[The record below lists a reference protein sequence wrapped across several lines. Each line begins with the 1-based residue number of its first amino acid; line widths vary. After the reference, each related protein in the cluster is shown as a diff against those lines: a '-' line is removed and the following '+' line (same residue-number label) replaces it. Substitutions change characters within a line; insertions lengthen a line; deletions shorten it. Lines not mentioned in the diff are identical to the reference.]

1 MSKTHPRYSRHEPVT
16 ADVEASTFTEWT
28 RYDIPE
34 RGTGWFSTRRKNAAL
49 IARTDSSTSAATLSR
64 RGFLA
69 VGGGALAAI
78 ALASCT
84 TTPPFI
90 TPTASPV
97 RVAELARGGS
107 GRVTSVDLVASK
119 TQIDLAGS
127 TAETWSFGSIPAPTI
142 RLTAGDTLRA
152 RLSNQLPDSTSVHWH
167 GLALRNDMDGVPGAT
182 QAPIEA
188 GGDFSYE
195 FVAAQPGT
203 YWFHPHVGAQLDRGL
218 YGALIVDDPN
228 EPLAYDDEWVVI
240 LDDWLDG
247 VTGTPDEVLE
257 ELSNGMGGMM
267 GGGTGSHML
276 MGARSDLLGGDAGDV
291 FYPHYL
297 VNGRPSADPETF
309 TSTPGKRV
317 RIRIINAGSD
327 TAFRVALGGH
337 RLTVTH
343 SDGFPVKPVDTDAIL
358 IGMGERYDA
367 LVTLGDGVFP
377 FIALAEGK
385 GESALAIVRTGTG
398 DAPRASTTLPELRRS
413 ILTASA
419 LEADAGVVLG
429 QRAVDRELTATLS
442 GSMMA
447 YDWAINGRR
456 FDPNNPLAGALS
468 VIQGERVRLRIE
480 NTTQMWHPF
489 HLHGHTYQHSG
500 AGPRKDT
507 SIVLPH
513 TSLTVEFD
521 ADNPGLWAAHC
532 HNIYHAE
539 SGMMTILGYQAT

>member
-1 MSKTHPRYSRHEPVT
+1 MNPAIRNISLT
-16 ADVEASTFTEWT
+16 
-28 RYDIPE
+28 
-34 RGTGWFSTRRKNAAL
+34 
-49 IARTDSSTSAATLSR
+49 R

-69 VGGGALAAI
+69 VGTGTLAAI

-84 TTPPFI
+84 TPPRYV
-90 TPTASPV
+90 TPTGAPV
-97 RVAELARGGS
+97 RKAELARGGT
-107 GRVTSVDLVASK
+107 GRVTSVDLVASP
-119 TQIDLAGS
+119 TQVDLAGT
-127 TAETWSFGSIPAPTI
+127 TANTWSFGSVPAPTI

-152 RLSNQLPDSTSVHWH
+152 TVRNRLPAETSVHWH

-182 QAPIEA
+182 QAPIGA
-188 GGDFSYE
+188 GEDFRYE

-203 YWFHPHVGAQLDRGL
+203 YWFHPHVGPQLDRGL

-257 ELSNGMGGMM
+257 ELSGGMGGMM
-267 GGGTGSHML
+267 GNGGMGGHMM

-297 VNGRPSADPETF
+297 VNGRPPADPDTF
-309 TSTPGKRV
+309 TSAPGRRV

-343 SDGFPVKPVDTDAIL
+343 SDGFPVNPVETDAIL
-358 IGMGERYDA
+358 IGMGERYDV
-367 LVTLGDGVFP
+367 LVTLGDGAFP
-377 FIALAEGK
+377 LVAAAEGK
-385 GESALAIVRTGTG
+385 GETALAIVRTGSGET
-398 DAPRASTTLPELRRS
+398 PRVSATIPELTGS
-413 ILTASA
+413 VLTAGALKADPSA
-419 LEADAGVVLG
+419 VLPK
-429 QRAVDRELTATLS
+429 RTVDRELTATLS

-456 FDPNNPLAGALS
+456 FDPADPLAGALG
-468 VIQGERVRLRIE
+468 VAQGERVRLRIE

-507 SIVLPH
+507 SIVLPGR
-513 TSLTVEFD
+513 SLIVEFD

-539 SGMMTILGYQAT
+539 AGMMTLLGYQAA

>member
-1 MSKTHPRYSRHEPVT
+1 MQSEIQY
-16 ADVEASTFTEWT
+16 ASLT
-28 RYDIPE
+28 
-34 RGTGWFSTRRKNAAL
+34 
-49 IARTDSSTSAATLSR
+49 R

-69 VGGGALAAI
+69 VGTGTLAAI

-84 TTPPFI
+84 TPPRFVS
-90 TPTASPV
+90 PTGTAV
-97 RVAELARGGS
+97 QQAEAARGGT
-107 GRVTSVDLVASK
+107 GRVTRVDLVAAP
-119 TQIDLAGS
+119 TQVDLAGT
-127 TAETWSFGSIPAPTI
+127 TADTWSFGSVPAPTI
-142 RLTAGDTLRA
+142 RLSAGDTLLANVR
-152 RLSNQLPDSTSVHWH
+152 NQLPADTSVHWH

-182 QAPIEA
+182 QAPIGA
-188 GGDFSYE
+188 GEDFSYE

-203 YWFHPHVGAQLDRGL
+203 YWFHPHVGPQLDRGL
-218 YGALIVDDPN
+218 YGVLIVDDPN
-228 EPLAYDDEWVVI
+228 EPLVYDDEWVVV

-257 ELSNGMGGMM
+257 ELRDGMMGMM
-267 GGGTGSHML
+267 GGSGGHML

-297 VNGRPSADPETF
+297 INGRPPADPETF
-309 TSTPGKRV
+309 TGTPGTRV

-343 SDGFPVKPVDTDAIL
+343 SDGFPVTPVDTDAIL
-358 IGMGERYDA
+358 IGMGERYDVLA
-367 LVTLGDGVFP
+367 TLGDGVFP
-377 FIALAEGK
+377 LAAAAEGK
-385 GESALAIVRTGTG
+385 GETAFAIVRTGSGET
-398 DAPRASTTLPELRRS
+398 PRPSATIPEMTRS
-413 ILTASA
+413 ILTADA
-419 LEADAGVVLG
+419 LTADPGVAFPS
-429 QRAVDRELTATLS
+429 RPVDRELTAKLS

-456 FDPNNPLAGALS
+456 FDPANPLEGALG
-468 VIQGERVRLRIE
+468 VRQGERVRLRIE

-489 HLHGHTYQHSG
+489 HLHGHTYQHAGS
-500 AGPRKDT
+500 GPRKDT
-507 SIVLPH
+507 SIILPR

-539 SGMMTILGYQAT
+539 TGMMTILGYQAA

>member
-1 MSKTHPRYSRHEPVT
+1 MKILPDPQLT
-16 ADVEASTFTEWT
+16 
-28 RYDIPE
+28 
-34 RGTGWFSTRRKNAAL
+34 
-49 IARTDSSTSAATLSR
+49 R

-69 VGGGALAAI
+69 VGTGVIAAA

-84 TTPPFI
+84 APPQFV
-90 TPTASPV
+90 TPTGAPV
-97 RVAELARGGS
+97 RQAELARGGT
-107 GRVTSVDLVASK
+107 GRVTTVDLVASP
-119 TQIDLAGS
+119 TQVDLAGT
-127 TAETWSFGSIPAPTI
+127 TANTWSFGSVPGSTI
-142 RLTAGDTLRA
+142 RMSAGDTLRA
-152 RLSNQLPDSTSVHWH
+152 TVSNRLPTDTSVHWH

-182 QAPIEA
+182 QAPIGA
-188 GGDFSYE
+188 GEDFTYE
-195 FVAAQPGT
+195 FIAAQPGT
-203 YWFHPHVGAQLDRGL
+203 YWFHPHVGPQLDRGL

-257 ELSNGMGGMM
+257 ELRGGMGGMM
-267 GGGTGSHML
+267 GGSGGHML
-276 MGARSDLLGGDAGDV
+276 MGARSELLGGDAGDV

-297 VNGRPSADPETF
+297 INGRPPADPDTF
-309 TSTPGKRV
+309 TSSPGKRI
-317 RIRIINAGSD
+317 RLRIINAGSD

-337 RLTVTH
+337 LLTVTH
-343 SDGFPVKPVDTDAIL
+343 SDGFPVNPVDTDAIL

-367 LVTLGDGVFP
+367 LVTLGDGAFP
-377 FIALAEGK
+377 LVASAEGK
-385 GESALAIVRTGTG
+385 GETALAVVRTGSGET
-398 DAPRASTTLPELRRS
+398 PRASTTIPELTRS
-413 ILTASA
+413 VLTANDLVAEPST
-419 LEADAGVVLG
+419 VLPA
-429 QRAVDRELTATLS
+429 RAVDRELTARLS

-456 FDPNNPLAGALS
+456 FDPADPLAGALG
-468 VIQGERVRLRIE
+468 VAQGERVRLLIE

-489 HLHGHTYQHSG
+489 HLHGHTYQHAGS
-500 AGPRKDT
+500 GPRKDT

-539 SGMMTILGYQAT
+539 AGMMTILGYQAA